1 MRQHR
6 RGIAAVI
13 LLAMFFSMISA
24 GKIYA
29 AKSDTVYNGMDYSDV
44 YNYQYYKN
52 NNPDLKKAFG
62 NNAGA
67 YIAHFV
73 EHGMAEGRVASSEF
87 DVNYY
92 RMKYPDLN
100 AVLKNDTKAYY
111 IHYITSGKAEGR
123 VGCAYAVYNGM
134 DYSDVFDYADYRAM
148 NPDLNAAFGN
158 NKELY
163 IAHFVEHGM
172 AERRGANARFNVN
185 LYMENYPDLRSALGT
200 DFKAYYVH
208 YILYG
213 KAEGRTGA
221 YTLGENNG
229 NIVWIEHGED
239 RYCMVNGAYAV
250 GYQQIN
256 GRWYYFNEAGQL
268 CSRFGIDVS
277 TYNGDINWQ
286 AAKADGVEF
295 AMIRLGY
302 GENLEK
308 QDDAKAIYNMMSCEW
323 LGIPYGVYLYSYALN
338 ESGVQSEI
346 DHVLRVL
353 GGRVPELGVYIDME
367 DADNYKL
374 RRNALNNQTLQNICM
389 QFVDTFTAMGYK
401 SGIYASR
408 NWMNDKLGNA
418 KTASYTNWIAQWN
431 KPCDYRGN
439 FVFWQSSSTGRV
451 NGVNG
456 LVDTDAWIYRR

>member
-1 MRQHR
+1 MRQYR

-13 LLAMFFSMISA
+13 LLAMFFSIISS

-29 AKSDTVYNGMDYSDV
+29 AKSDTVYKGMDYSDV
-44 YNYQYYKN
+44 YNYQYYRN
-52 NNPDLKKAFG
+52 NNPDLKKVFG

-111 IHYITSGKAEGR
+111 IHYITAGKAEGR

-148 NPDLNAAFGN
+148 NPDLNTAFGD

-172 AERRGANARFNVN
+172 AECRGANARFNVN
-185 LYMENYPDLRSALGT
+185 LYMENYPDLRSAFGT

-208 YILYG
+208 YILSG
-213 KAEGRTGA
+213 RAEGRTGA

-229 NIVWIEHGED
+229 NVVWLEHGEN
-239 RYCMVNGAYAV
+239 RYCVVNGAYAV

-302 GENLEK
+302 GENLER
-308 QDDAKAIYNMMSCEW
+308 QDDAKAVYNMMSCEW
-323 LGIPYGVYLYSYALN
+323 LGIPYGVYLYSYALD

-346 DHVLRVL
+346 DHVLRML

-418 KTASYTNWIAQWN
+418 KTASYSNWIAQWN
-431 KPCDYRGN
+431 KPCDYQGN
-439 FVFWQSSSTGRV
+439 FVYWQSSATGRV

>member
-1 MRQHR
+1 MKHHR
-6 RGIAAVI
+6 KRIAWLLLMVTLMSVIPADAV
-13 LLAMFFSMISA
+13 
-24 GKIYA
+24 YA
-29 AKSDTVYNGMDYSDV
+29 AGSDSVYQGMDYSDV
-44 YNYQYYKN
+44 YDYRYYRE
-52 NNPDLKKAFG
+52 NNPDLQRAFG

-73 EHGMAEGRVASSEF
+73 EHGMAEGRAGNSEF
-87 DVNYY
+87 DVSYY
-92 RMKYPDLN
+92 RIKYPDLN

-123 VGCAYAVYNGM
+123 VGCAYAIYNGM

-148 NPDLNAAFGN
+148 NPDLDAAFGD

-172 AERRGANARFNVN
+172 AECRGANARFNVK
-185 LYMENYPDLRSALGT
+185 LYFENYPDLREVFGT

-208 YILYG
+208 YILHG

-221 YTLGENNG
+221 RLLSEGGG
-229 NIVWIEHGED
+229 NAVWIDHGAD
-239 RYCMVNGAYAV
+239 RYCLVNGTYAV

-268 CSRFGIDVS
+268 CSRFGVDVS
-277 TYNGDINWQ
+277 SHNGDINWQ
-286 AAKADGVEF
+286 AVKADGVEF
-295 AMIRLGY
+295 AFIRVGY
-302 GENLEK
+302 GENLES
-308 QDDAKAIYNMMSCEW
+308 QDDAKALYNMMACEW
-323 LGIPYGVYLYSYALN
+323 LEIPYGVYLYSYALT
-338 ESGVQSEI
+338 EADVQSEI

-367 DADNYKL
+367 DADGYKA

-408 NWMNDKLGNA
+408 NWMNDRLGNA
-418 KTASYTNWIAQWN
+418 RTAAYPNWIAQWN
-431 KPCDYRGN
+431 TPCDYKGN
-439 FVFWQSSSTGRV
+439 FVFWQASSTGRV
-451 NGVNG
+451 NGING
-456 LVDTDAWIYRR
+456 LVDIDAWIYRR